1 MKTTKSRLFN
11 IIIVCSVTVNL
22 AAIGALCYI
31 ANINNKTD
39 SLRASLDKPVIIYAP
54 KAFAKPLT
62 TALLT
67 ASAK

>member
-1 MKTTKSRLFN
+1 MKTTKSRLLN
-11 IIIVCSVTVNL
+11 TIIVSSIAVNV
-22 AAIGALCYI
+22 AVIGALCYI

-54 KAFAKPLT
+54 KAFAKPMT